1 MVTYRSS
8 VVKIDKLLARRMCDR
23 GLSKD
28 YKVIQ
33 NENLTTQHK
42 LVVMDL
48 DIKWKKKKKRAIY
61 NQTRIK

>member
-1 MVTYRSS
+1 
-8 VVKIDKLLARRMCDR
+8 MCDR